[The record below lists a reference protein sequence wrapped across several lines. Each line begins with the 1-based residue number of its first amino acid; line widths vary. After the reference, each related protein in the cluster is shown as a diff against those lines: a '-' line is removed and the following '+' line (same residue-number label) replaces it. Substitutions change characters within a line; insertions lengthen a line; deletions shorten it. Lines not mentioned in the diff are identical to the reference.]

1 MAIKPS
7 GSATMA
13 KSHTLA
19 TTPTPPPAL
28 AVVDWLLSGASE
40 QQVHEALAAKYPG
53 TNARQVLTQVQQQL
67 AAAGNPSADSVRG
80 WCLLSYRKLYQQ
92 MLAVGDFNGCR
103 QVVKEISVLGC
114 KQ

>member
-1 MAIKPS
+1 MAEP
-7 GSATMA
+7 A
-13 KSHTLA
+13 TLA
-19 TTPTPPPAL
+19 TTATPPPAL

-40 QQVHEALAAKYPG
+40 QQVREALAAKYPG
-53 TNARQVLTQVQQQL
+53 TDARQVLTQVQQQL
-67 AAAGNPSADSVRG
+67 AAAGNPSSDAVRG

-114 KQ
+114 QQ

>member
-1 MAIKPS
+1 MAEK
-7 GSATMA
+7 
-13 KSHTLA
+13 TLA

-40 QQVHEALAAKYPG
+40 QQVAEALAAKYPG
-53 TNARQVLTQVQQQL
+53 TDARRVLGQVQHQL
-67 AAAGNPSADSVRG
+67 AAAGQPNADAVRG
-80 WCLLSYRKLYQQ
+80 WCLLAYRRLFQQ

-114 KQ
+114 RQ